1 MLVSEKYMV
10 LESKTSGKKNPTN
23 LVENL
28 KKIIVFY
35 TLMQKTV
42 IIWF

>member
-10 LESKTSGKKNPTN
+10 LESKTSDKKNPTN

-28 KKIIVFY
+28 KKIRVFF
-35 TLMQKTV
+35 TP
-42 IIWF
+42 